1 MLPRGNPLYILR
13 VSTVVCVSIDVGE
26 GGLET
31 FKSDKWRL
39 LSMGLREMF
48 ISGDAMFCNWGG
60 GTTGARGATEP
71 IDGILESVCAVLMGI
86 DAVFIV
92 EAVRGEMSIL
102 IFSWLEEGEMEEGRE
117 EEMGG
122 WGIFSMTGA
131 LDEITEG
138 EAEDAIGITRGDT

>member
-1 MLPRGNPLYILR
+1 M
-13 VSTVVCVSIDVGE
+13 VFVSIDVGE

-39 LSMGLREMF
+39 LSTGLGEVAIWMEV
-48 ISGDAMFCNWGG
+48 FCSWGG
-60 GTTGARGATEP
+60 GTTGAGPTEP
-71 IDGILESVCAVLMGI
+71 IDGILESVCAVLTGI
-86 DAVFIV
+86 DVVFTV

-102 IFSWLEEGEMEEGRE
+102 MFSWLEEGEMEEGRE

-122 WGIFSMTGA
+122 WGIFSITGA

-138 EAEDAIGITRGDT
+138 EAEDAIGTIRGDT

>member
-1 MLPRGNPLYILR
+1 M
-13 VSTVVCVSIDVGE
+13 VFVSIDVGE

-39 LSMGLREMF
+39 LSVGLGEVAIWMEV
-48 ISGDAMFCNWGG
+48 FCSWGG
-60 GTTGARGATEP
+60 GTTGAGGATEP
-71 IDGILESVCAVLMGI
+71 TDGKLESVCAVLTGI
-86 DAVFIV
+86 DAVFTV

-117 EEMGG
+117 EEMDC

-131 LDEITEG
+131 LGEITEG
-138 EAEDAIGITRGDT
+138 DAEDAIGTMRGDT